1 MRNSIKEI
9 INFIFFYYN
18 KKGERS
24 ILNKTMN
31 RPNWKLKI
39 FAPIL
44 RNKINSLN
52 WKLNLFDNH
61 LNNNWIG
68 LTENKN

>member
-31 RPNWKLKI
+31 RPN
-39 FAPIL
+39 
-44 RNKINSLN
+44 
-52 WKLNLFDNH
+52 
-61 LNNNWIG
+61 
-68 LTENKN
+68 